1 MDKAYNP
8 TTWENRPSTASPLD
22 EINLNLLSRGVSIID
37 DRVIAL
43 STAVGN
49 SVQSVITNE
58 ETGLITVTLNDG
70 TTYTYNPATKIYNT
84 IAANQQAAQV
94 SFDQIAVDFRDVH
107 DLLDDMDTK
116 IDLTAEGANRGI
128 ANLQTTI
135 TQNDGYYRQEMSGI
149 RTQVSNVADYADAL
163 NQATDQ
169 RITTVYSSIT
179 QTTEAIQLQVTELSE
194 SVDGDIERLQA
205 QITTTAGQISL
216 KVSKLEVIDD
226 LQHEFGSGIQITPDS
241 ITFAS
246 TGAMIVNTDNFKLDQ
261 AGNAQFKGHVAM
273 DSGSV
278 GGVPIIP
285 SPSDSDSTLSVQH
298 AHHSWKLRS
307 AAISGTDERYYTY
320 MTANKR
326 LIVTNSES
334 GGHSSSNDVT
344 GKCTIGSPNY
354 PWKVGYFYKLRTCTV
369 ENNDI
374 VRHDVIPEGLRV
386 TLLASDWTQ
395 IASGYPAFRIYKTIN
410 GIKPGKTF
418 LSIAVDN
425 ETSFEMVYG
434 WRIEAACIGN
444 NRIEF
449 ICFVDSN
456 NPDNPPSNNIDI
468 ILLAEDYILPVPM
481 DAPVLEASFDDENKL
496 LTCSWST
503 PEDSS
508 RFHDWVGDYLV
519 IEKYNSSTGQW
530 EEEETFPTDGHFDRN
545 RFDDDKLI
553 IGEDDER

>member
-22 EINLNLLSRGVSIID
+22 EINLNLLSRGVSTID

-49 SVQSVITNE
+49 SVQSVVTDE

-70 TTYTYNPATKIYNT
+70 TSYTYNPATKIYNT
-84 IAANQQAAQV
+84 IAANQQAAQA

-128 ANLQTTI
+128 ANLQTAI

-149 RTQVSNVADYADAL
+149 RTQVSNVADYANAL

-169 RITTVYSSIT
+169 RITNVYSSIT

-194 SVDGDIERLQA
+194 SVDVDIESLQA

-246 TGAMIVNTDNFKLDQ
+246 TGSMVVNTVNFKLDED
-261 AGNAQFKGHVAM
+261 GNAQFKGHVAM

-285 SPSDSDSTLSVQH
+285 SPSDADSTLSVQH
-298 AHHSWKLRS
+298 SHHSWKLRS
-307 AAISGTDERYYTY
+307 AAINGTDERYYEY
-320 MTANKR
+320 ITANKNF
-326 LIVTNSES
+326 IVTNSEN
-334 GGHSSSNDVT
+334 GGHTAENDRT
-344 GKCTIGSPNY
+344 DDCSIGSYKY
-354 PWKVGYFYKLRTCTV
+354 PWGKGYFNILRV
-369 ENNDI
+369 QHHN
-374 VRHDVIPEGLRV
+374 VLPEGLNV
-386 TLLASDWTQ
+386 TLPANGWTLNLN
-395 IASGYPAFRIYKTIN
+395 GYYHQSIRIN
-410 GIKPGKTF
+410 GVTMDDVYLYIATTNPTDLDLVYRYNIDVDIVEEDELVRFLAKP
-418 LSIAVDN
+418 VD
-425 ETSFEMVYG
+425 G
-434 WRIEAACIGN
+434 
-444 NRIEF
+444 
-449 ICFVDSN
+449 
-456 NPDNPPSNNIDI
+456 NPPASNVDVV
-468 ILLAEDYILPVPM
+468 LLAEDYIMSSIEDPELRG
-481 DAPVLEASFDDENKL
+481 SFDQEKNQL
-496 LTCSWST
+496 SCNWSS
-503 PEDSS
+503 PRDSS
-508 RFHDWVGDYLV
+508 KFISWIKDELV
-519 IEKYNSSTGQW
+519 IEKCIDESDPDNPNSWQEVLVVPTQTGGTDFQPDEFEDTPLVIGSAD
-530 EEEETFPTDGHFDRN
+530 EEE
-545 RFDDDKLI
+545 
-553 IGEDDER
+553 